1 MNEIINFL
9 QKRRSVTAKK
19 MDSGKVEDE
28 HLENIIKCGLRVP
41 DHGALSPWKIKI
53 IKGKSRK
60 NFGEQILLPEF
71 LKDQENPSPSLV
83 KLEINRFTRASVV
96 LIVISTPIRGVKIQ
110 TWEMQLSAGAVCQ
123 NLLLAAQSYS
133 YAAQWLTEWYSYNE
147 NVLCA
152 LGGDPTK
159 DKIAGCIYIGTK
171 QSEPTQR
178 KRPVFDESVSELEL

>member
-9 QKRRSVTAKK
+9 QKRRSITAKK
-19 MDSGKVEDE
+19 MDPGKVEDE

-83 KLEINRFTRASVV
+83 ELEINRFTRASVV
-96 LIVISTPIRGVKIQ
+96 LIVISTPIRGVKIP

-171 QSEPTQR
+171 HSEPTQR
-178 KRPVFDESVSELEL
+178 KRPVFDESVAELEL